1 MTRVKVKL
9 SAFAAGMLAAG
20 RQRDTGIGSSGVR
33 PNSDDVVKVIRF
45 YLSEGGRESAGWA
58 YPDLLRE
65 GRRGGETE
73 LELEVDESLW
83 GEMEREA
90 VRQDVTVTQLL
101 EHAVLHYAA
110 ELDAGRLT
118 ERILGDLR

>member
-9 SAFAAGMLAAG
+9 GAFAAGILAG
-20 RQRDTGIGSSGVR
+20 GHQRDTGIGSGVH
-33 PNSDDVVKVIRF
+33 PTSDDVVKVIRF
-45 YLSEGGRESAGWA
+45 YLSEAGRESAGWA

-65 GRRGGETE
+65 GRRGKERE

-83 GEMEREA
+83 GKLEREA
-90 VRQDVTVTQLL
+90 ERQDVTATQLL
-101 EHAVLHYAA
+101 EHAVFYYAA

-118 ERILGDLR
+118 ERILGDLK